1 MIISYITN
9 NCLRTRLAF
18 CGVWKST
25 IQHDLQ
31 SLKHYCEQL
40 GVEGCYKSIFH
51 SSIIHLSVHLF
62 FCSSFISLSISLDH
76 ELFALIVTGRT
87 LETHRKMF
95 NSAALTRHDVLKVKD
110 TFYNRMEDVIS
121 ILRTL
126 PSSMMLVFR

>member
-1 MIISYITN
+1 MLSYITN
-9 NCLRTRLAF
+9 YCLRTRLAF

-31 SLKHYCEQL
+31 SLKHCCKQL
-40 GVEGCYKSIFH
+40 GVEGSFIYLSIHLCIYLFFIHSIF
-51 SSIIHLSVHLF
+51 
-62 FCSSFISLSISLDH
+62 ISLDH

-87 LETHRKMF
+87 LDTHRKMF
-95 NSAALTRHDVLKVKD
+95 NSAVLTRQDVLQVKD